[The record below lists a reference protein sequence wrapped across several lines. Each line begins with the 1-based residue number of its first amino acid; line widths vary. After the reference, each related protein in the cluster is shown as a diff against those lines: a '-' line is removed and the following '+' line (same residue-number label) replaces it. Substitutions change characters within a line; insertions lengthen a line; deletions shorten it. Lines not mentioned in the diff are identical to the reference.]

1 MASAIQGET
10 DEESVV
16 EGQLTADETVV
27 IPSTD
32 EFITVT
38 PVDPWHRYSSLS
50 RDSILVVEFSEL
62 EGPKPLISVPKALD
76 PHFDANE
83 FAVRVMTAD
92 YQASNKSLFPL
103 RKDMQMLLTNEEQGV
118 YTYVH
123 YFTLFDIEARGFV
136 RPYCI
141 AYVTG
146 EKRKLLRRFDNFRR
160 DFGSLI
166 DGLKCC
172 NRRRFL
178 RELREAIESLQS
190 LENRAVSTYYEL
202 YYEGKKEESSKSN
215 NILQ

>member
-1 MASAIQGET
+1 MAQVPIHDQ
-10 DEESVV
+10 DERLLESGWIA
-16 EGQLTADETVV
+16 EETVV
-27 IPSTD
+27 IPSPED
-32 EFITVT
+32 FITT
-38 PVDPWHRYSSLS
+38 TSIDPWHRYSSLS

-92 YQASNKSLFPL
+92 YQASNKSFFPL

-141 AYVTG
+141 SYVTLD
-146 EKRKLLRRFDNFRR
+146 KLKLLRHFDDFRR
-160 DFGSLI
+160 DFGSLV
-166 DGLKCC
+166 DGLKGC
-172 NRRRFL
+172 NRRLFL
-178 RELREAIESLQS
+178 RELREAIESLQA
-190 LENRAVSTYYEL
+190 LENRAISSYYEL
-202 YYEGKKEESSKSN
+202 YYDN
-215 NILQ
+215 NLPIHEPKQSHMQK